1 MNNKIEIVS
10 NYSFINCFLSINK
23 TNYFCLL
30 IKVSSMNM
38 EKDKVSMD
46 VGLRLVNAINSMR
59 VLHSSLNCWSV
70 TASLLGSLELFS
82 VFQPILVML
91 LSGWFPWFLWF
102 PIPPNSFSNLRGL
115 FQIHLLQLISPSFSC
130 STVFCCFF

>member
-38 EKDKVSMD
+38 ENDKVSMD
-46 VGLRLVNAINSMR
+46 VGLRLGKAINSMR
-59 VLHSSLNCWSV
+59 V
-70 TASLLGSLELFS
+70 
-82 VFQPILVML
+82 
-91 LSGWFPWFLWF
+91 
-102 PIPPNSFSNLRGL
+102 
-115 FQIHLLQLISPSFSC
+115 
-130 STVFCCFF
+130 